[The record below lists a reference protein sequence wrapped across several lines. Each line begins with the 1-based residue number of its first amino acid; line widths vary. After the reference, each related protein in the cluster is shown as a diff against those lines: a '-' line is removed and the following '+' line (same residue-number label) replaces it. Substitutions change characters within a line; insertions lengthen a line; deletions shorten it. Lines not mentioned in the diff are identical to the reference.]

1 MTTITSDPGGLQCP
15 DISDS
20 DIFEAMKEIPGYLDI
35 TPSDLK
41 DIYRHAFRHALE
53 RLNRPVTATQVMTRP
68 VHHVSVDTPI
78 EEVAELMAERRVS
91 GVPVLDKAG
100 RVAGIVS
107 EKDFLSR
114 MGPPGRVH
122 VMGIVAACL
131 GGRKCLATPIRGR
144 LASEIMT
151 SPAITVRE
159 EASTLEI
166 MEIFNTRNINR
177 VPVLDSAGKLSGIVS
192 RGDLLRARPARRE

>member
-1 MTTITSDPGGLQCP
+1 MTMTTSDPGGLPCP

-20 DIFEAMKEIPGYLDI
+20 DIFEAMKEIQGYLDI

-41 DIYRHAFRHALE
+41 DIYRHAFRHAHQ
-53 RLNRPVTATQVMTRP
+53 RINRPVTATQVMTRP
-68 VHHVSVDTPI
+68 VHHVSVDTPV
-78 EEVAELMAERRVS
+78 EEVAGLMAEKRVS

-122 VMGIVAACL
+122 VMCIVAVCL
-131 GGRKCLATPIRGR
+131 GGGKCLATPIRGR

-151 SPAITVRE
+151 SPAITVHE

-166 MEIFNTRNINR
+166 MEIFNARNINR
-177 VPVLDSAGKLSGIVS
+177 VPVLDGTGKLSGIVS
-192 RGDLLRARPARRE
+192 RGDLLRAQPAGRE